1 MVGHSIKLTQNNMAL
16 RNKYIKENG
25 DIISG
30 YYRVSEIST
39 HYEKA
44 KGFSADKTIFFDIQI
59 YDDTTNEKIT
69 DLSQSVLE
77 LNQLSGYF
85 ALDTQDEPVSGLIVK
100 AYEQL
105 KAQDHFSDA
114 IDC

>member
-1 MVGHSIKLTQNNMAL
+1 MAL

-39 HYEKA
+39 QYEKA
-44 KGFSADKTIFFDIQI
+44 KGISADKAIQFYIEI
-59 YDDTTNEKIT
+59 YDDTTNERIKN
-69 DLSQSVLE
+69 QPRSVIE
-77 LNQLSGYF
+77 TNQLSVYT
-85 ALDTQDEPVSGLIVK
+85 LDAQHEPVSGLIVK

-105 KAQDHFSDA
+105 KTLDHFSGA